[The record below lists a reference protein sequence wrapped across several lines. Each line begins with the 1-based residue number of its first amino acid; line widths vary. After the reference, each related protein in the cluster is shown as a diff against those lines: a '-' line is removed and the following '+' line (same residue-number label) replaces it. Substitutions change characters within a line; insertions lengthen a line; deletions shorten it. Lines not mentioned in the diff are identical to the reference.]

1 MRLSLESQAEA
12 RRGDAARWHY
22 NFEEQTVMAVKIPE
36 RARVVILGG
45 GVIGASIAYHLAKR
59 DVKDIVLLERDRIAS
74 GTTWHAAGVIGRL
87 RESKAQSELAQYTAD
102 LLMRFEEETGQATGY
117 RENGSLSIELTP

>member
-1 MRLSLESQAEA
+1 MVA
-12 RRGDAARWHY
+12 
-22 NFEEQTVMAVKIPE
+22 TIPY

-59 DVKDIVLLERDRIAS
+59 NVQDIVLLERDRIAS
-74 GTTWHAAGVIGRL
+74 GTTWHAAGVIARL

-117 RENGSLSIELTP
+117 REKGSMSIALTPHRMEIYRRIVSGAKGMG

>member
-1 MRLSLESQAEA
+1 
-12 RRGDAARWHY
+12 
-22 NFEEQTVMAVKIPE
+22 MAVTIPE

-59 DVKDIVLLERDRIAS
+59 NVKEVVLLERDRVAS
-74 GTTWHAAGVIGRL
+74 GTTWHAAGVIARL

-117 RENGSLSIELTP
+117 RENGSLSLTPDTH